1 MLGTTTQTPCC
12 SPVSVKGHKA
22 PAEKCVPSSP
32 ASRGRSPRCPTH
44 VFLRGDIYQC
54 SSKARLGKEKLSLG
68 QLEEVRELKGTH
80 SMPAR
85 WAQGLPA
92 ALPLPPT
99 GLGTC
104 AGSAQSSMQTWPL
117 SSERESVAL
126 LAALL
131 RHPHPESAALLR
143 VMGPWGTQ
151 PPLPTRHRRGSLQK
165 EAGQNSS
172 PCLGHRNVACPFFLE
187 PGLKS
192 NIHFPVRCD
201 SCPLPKYERL
211 GTLPSAHPVWRPK
224 SNPLCPSG
232 SLGPEPPARGGAET
246 PTPIR
251 SLESQPCTDSSMA
264 KSFTPSRE
272 RTEV

>member
-1 MLGTTTQTPCC
+1 M
-12 SPVSVKGHKA
+12 
-22 PAEKCVPSSP
+22 PSSP
-32 ASRGRSPRCPTH
+32 ASRGLSPRCPTH

-131 RHPHPESAALLR
+131 HHPHPESAPLLR
-143 VMGPWGTQ
+143 VLGPWGTQ
-151 PPLPTRHRRGSLQK
+151 PPLTTRHRRGSLQK

-172 PCLGHRNVACPFFLE
+172 PCLGHRNVACPFYLE

-201 SCPLPKYERL
+201 FCPLPKYERL